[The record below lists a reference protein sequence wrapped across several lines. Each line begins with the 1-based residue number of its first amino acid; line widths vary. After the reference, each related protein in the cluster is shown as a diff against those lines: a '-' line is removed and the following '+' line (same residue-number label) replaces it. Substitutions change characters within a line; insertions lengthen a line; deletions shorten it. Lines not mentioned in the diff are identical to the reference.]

1 METMSPSPTNRRP
14 DPISKI
20 RSDADYEVAVAA
32 MNRLAVRPEGSLT
45 AQEQARLDVF
55 VELVA
60 AYDARRATPHLA
72 GARPLGVLRALLEKH
87 GMSASDLGRLL
98 GNRQT
103 GHAILSGHRPLSK
116 RRIRILSERFRL
128 SPEAFFS
135 VPDGANAES

>member
-20 RSDADYEVAVAA
+20 RSDADYEVVVAA

-60 AYDARRATPHLA
+60 AYDTRRATPQLTP
-72 GARPLGVLRALLEKH
+72 GPRRATC
-87 GMSASDLGRLL
+87 SGRSW
-98 GNRQT
+98 RST
-103 GHAILSGHRPLSK
+103 G
-116 RRIRILSERFRL
+116 
-128 SPEAFFS
+128 
-135 VPDGANAES
+135 